1 MNDNKMKE
9 RAYKEFQNKHKA
21 SIIVSPIVVLFA
33 VIIMIIMV
41 CNGIKD
47 TKIYLLLALAIL
59 IGIGAFCY
67 SLYVLKKSK
76 EEDNK

>member
-47 TKIYLLLALAIL
+47 TKIYLGFVAAIIIGL
-59 IGIGAFCY
+59 IAFFS
-67 SLYVLKKSK
+67 SLYVVKKSK